1 MTMTQSLLELV
12 FRSVFDS
19 SPALP
24 TEGGFLFSETP
35 DNELSVIETAAD
47 LVHSGLTRSLLVL
60 DSPPRCGYGGVERW
74 IDALVDRGLTQE
86 RLHRI
91 PTDSYE
97 ILTTQTESQAFVSW
111 AKQRGLRTAH
121 IVAAPFHQLRAFIT
135 LVSVM
140 LSRSVPLLL
149 YSRPGSPQSWDETV
163 VHSQG
168 VLKARRAELIKAE
181 MERIEKYRDKGDL
194 ASDDEIIRYLIMRD
208 AGGIA

>member
-1 MTMTQSLLELV
+1 
-12 FRSVFDS
+12 
-19 SPALP
+19 
-24 TEGGFLFSETP
+24 
-35 DNELSVIETAAD
+35 
-47 LVHSGLTRSLLVL
+47 
-60 DSPPRCGYGGVERW
+60 
-74 IDALVDRGLTQE
+74 
-86 RLHRI
+86 
-91 PTDSYE
+91 
-97 ILTTQTESQAFVSW
+97 
-111 AKQRGLRTAH
+111 
-121 IVAAPFHQLRAFIT
+121 
-135 LVSVM
+135 M